1 VLEKGRVVRVNIGSL
16 EQREAWLSAD
26 GLDSIILNTDDIV
39 MVKKSEK
46 EAKIIKL
53 KNGGFFE
60 RLKSKLA
67 EK

>member
-1 VLEKGRVVRVNIGSL
+1 M
-16 EQREAWLSAD
+16 ALSRR
-26 GLDSIILNTDDIV
+26 LDSIILNTDDIV